1 MFLFPLLRWALME
14 VYMLLYTILR
24 NTIAAVARNSTR
36 TSESLLSHRSNH
48 RNERAEFQ
56 EKECNCSS
64 LFRSR
69 SCWMIVQAPVHCSRK
84 RKNKKRKR
92 KNKATGYLP
101 RFLRHR
107 LTEKSK
113 NRDNAVNLVTLW
125 REKESWDLC
134 SELLHLATN
143 FFRNYITI
151 DPRRY
156 YIVLLLILIF
166 ETNFTRAGIKH
177 KFLS

>member
-1 MFLFPLLRWALME
+1 MDFNGSLYVI
-14 VYMLLYTILR
+14 VYD
-24 NTIAAVARNSTR
+24 STQHNRCCREKQHENLGISSVPSFKSPER
-36 TSESLLSHRSNH
+36 TSRIPRKRMQLLIPISVTFVLNDCTSTGTL
-48 RNERAEFQ
+48 FQ
-56 EKECNCSS
+56 KAKKE
-64 LFRSR
+64 
-69 SCWMIVQAPVHCSRK
+69 K
-84 RKNKKRKR
+84 RKNE
-92 KNKATGYLP
+92 ATGYLP
-101 RFLRHR
+101 KFLRPR

-113 NRDNAVNLVTLW
+113 NGDNAVNLVTLW

-134 SELLHLATN
+134 SELLHLASN